1 MSGIAKMT
9 IMHLSK
15 VSVDTLLKIIGFL
28 FWVIGVAGA
37 LSLSVAVI
45 RWVADSVPLPPR
57 QSAFDAT
64 LLLAGWAVSRLC
76 AILRTR
82 LKGSDKSDPL
92 AHTPP
97 RTMAGCAAAK
107 AQRWRGL
114 ESTTGLSV
122 WKNGFDGQAGKD
134 AWENSRCRP
143 RIGCDD
149 FPSADGTARHIVE
162 HPAFTAKVRNG
173 LPRLNGLARQH
184 GAIAWPVHATDSR
197 TAT

>member
-1 MSGIAKMT
+1 
-9 IMHLSK
+9 
-15 VSVDTLLKIIGFL
+15 
-28 FWVIGVAGA
+28 
-37 LSLSVAVI
+37 
-45 RWVADSVPLPPR
+45 
-57 QSAFDAT
+57 
-64 LLLAGWAVSRLC
+64 
-76 AILRTR
+76 
-82 LKGSDKSDPL
+82 
-92 AHTPP
+92 
-97 RTMAGCAAAK
+97 MAGCAAAK
-107 AQRWRGL
+107 AAALARPRVNHR
-114 ESTTGLSV
+114 LSV

-134 AWENSRCRP
+134 AWEKLPLPAP